1 MIEPGNQTVIAIED
15 TIVIE
20 NKYFLENSI
29 IIEMIKYIYILI
41 YQKDYI
47 LILFYLICY
56 QYGYHKCLER
66 TQIYT

>member
-56 QYGYHKCLER
+56 QYGNHKCLER